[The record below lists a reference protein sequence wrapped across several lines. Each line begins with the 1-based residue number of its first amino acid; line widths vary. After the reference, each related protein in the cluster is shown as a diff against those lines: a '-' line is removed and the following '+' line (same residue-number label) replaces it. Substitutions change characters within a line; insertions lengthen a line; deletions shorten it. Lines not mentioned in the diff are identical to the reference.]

1 MKKFQRLFAVM
12 LIGLLQSSVFGQLAA
27 NAQTTGVYTVN
38 VQTPGTFGLL
48 MLQYVENWTDVVELT
63 VTGHLNSDDMA
74 YFSRMQNMTKLDVSQ
89 TDITSVSGCNGLALL
104 ETVSFPESVKTIGS
118 EAFMGCKVLSGI
130 NLSNIETIGDYA
142 FRNCSGL
149 TGAITGPKVKSIGK
163 YAFSYCANVETISFP
178 EAEIICEDAFEYMSK
193 LTSADVSKCEEL
205 GSYCFNSC
213 SILSDVKLSDN
224 LQIIP
229 NDCFSSTG
237 LQKINLPSNLKTIED
252 GAFHYSPLQELVL
265 PEGFES
271 IYSNAFYDCPLTSI
285 SIPSTIQSIDGDAFY
300 YNSYNSVLSDVYCYA
315 VVPINSSAFNSDFA
329 KSATL
334 HVPAFSV
341 SAYKL
346 DDNWYKFNKIEALE
360 GELSDVTINNTFT
373 IVDYKG
379 LAETPNLTLT
389 SSSAQNIAAHLTVS
403 SNEPLSL
410 GNFIQTQNFQYVRD
424 YLGNG
429 SYFYYYPYC
438 TSLIP
443 NNDIKANS
451 VSTKIQL
458 PTNQWSFISLPYDV
472 NVSDVKVPEGVM
484 WVVRKYNGA
493 NRAAM
498 SGDTWENVTSGQM
511 LNAGEGYIFHCVDES
526 GSSSGS
532 YVEFEFPAVNNGN
545 KNNVFAYNDVTKTLN
560 EYPAEFSHN
569 RGWNLIGNPYPAYF
583 NSQYIDFAAPI
594 TVWNGSGYTAY
605 SLTDDDY
612 ILRPNEAFFVQCKK
626 KKKDVTF
633 SKEGRTHDYLLLSN
647 SSYSNARA
655 RSNDSRSILNFV
667 LSDDNYSDRARL
679 VINDAAAFDYEMDK
693 DASKFVGSNADV
705 PQIYIIDNGVN
716 FAIDERPIGNG
727 EYALGMRFGKE
738 GSYSISLNAVN
749 SDYDVVLIDKEKD
762 LTVNLTNEN
771 YTFTASAQTTN
782 NRFAVTVFPNSSE
795 PTDCN
800 LATET
805 AKYRIDGNKLVVNG
819 KVAVSVATIDGKVIF
834 DGIVDGTVELPS
846 GLYILSIDNETYKV
860 VIK

>member
-1 MKKFQRLFAVM
+1 MEKFQKLLAVM

-38 VQTPGTFGLL
+38 VQTPGTFGQV

-74 YFSRMQNMTKLDVSQ
+74 FFSRMQNMTKLDVSQ
-89 TDITSVSGCNGLALL
+89 TDITSISGCNGLALL
-104 ETVSFPESVKTIGS
+104 KTVSFPESVKTIGNF
-118 EAFMGCKVLSGI
+118 AFNGCKALSDI
-130 NLSNIETIGDYA
+130 NLNNIESIGDYA
-142 FRNCSGL
+142 FYNCSRL
-149 TGAITGPKVKSIGK
+149 TGAIVGPKVKIIGIE
-163 YAFSYCANVETISFP
+163 AFYYCTNIEKISFP
-178 EAEIICEDAFEYMSK
+178 EAEIICGSAFKYMSK
-193 LTSADVSKCEEL
+193 LTSADVSKCEKL
-205 GSYCFNSC
+205 ISSCFEKC
-213 SILSDVKLSDN
+213 IILSDVKLSDN

-229 NDCFSSTG
+229 SFCFSSTG
-237 LQKINLPSNLKTIED
+237 LKKINLPSNLKKIEQH
-252 GAFHYSPLQELVL
+252 AFSYSKLQELVL

-271 IYSNAFYDCPLTSI
+271 IGSYAFESCPLTLI
-285 SIPSTIQSIDGDAFY
+285 SIPYTIQSIDGSAF
-300 YNSYNSVLSDVYCYA
+300 NKNGSVLSDVYCYA
-315 VVPINSSAFNSDFA
+315 VAPINSYAFNNDYA

-373 IVDYKG
+373 IVDYTG
-379 LAETPNLTLT
+379 LAETPNFTLT
-389 SSSAQNIAAHLTVS
+389 CSSAQNIAAHLTVS

-410 GNFIQTQNFQYVRD
+410 GNFIQTQNFEYQRY

-429 SYFYYYPYC
+429 SYFYYYPCC
-438 TSLIP
+438 TTLIP
-443 NNDIKANS
+443 NNDMRANS
-451 VSTKIQL
+451 VSTKMQL
-458 PTNQWSFISLPYDV
+458 PANQWSFISLPYDV
-472 NVSDVKVPEGVM
+472 NISDVNVPEGVM

-511 LNAGEGYIFHCVDES
+511 LNAGEGYIFHCITDNTDSWNTE
-526 GSSSGS
+526 
-532 YVEFEFPAVNNGN
+532 YIEFEFPAANNEN
-545 KNNVFAYNDVTKTLN
+545 KNNVFAYNDVTKTIN

-569 RGWNLIGNPYPAYF
+569 RGWNLIGNPYPAFF

-612 ILRPNEAFFVQCKK
+612 ILRPNEAFFVQCPLNSKE
-626 KKKDVTF
+626 VTF
-633 SKEGRTHDYLLLSN
+633 SKDGRTHDYLLESN

-655 RSNDSRSILNFV
+655 RSNESRSILNFV

-693 DASKFVGSNADV
+693 DASKFMSNNADV

-716 FAIDERPIGNG
+716 YAIDERPMGSG

-738 GSYSISLNAVN
+738 GCYSISLNAVN
-749 SDYDVVLIDKEKD
+749 SDYDVVLMDKEKD
-762 LTVNLTNEN
+762 VKVNLTKEN
-771 YTFTASAQTTN
+771 YTFTASALTTN
-782 NRFAVTVFPNSSE
+782 NRFAVTILSNSSE
-795 PTDCN
+795 PTGCD
-800 LATET
+800 LTSET

-834 DGIVDGTVELPS
+834 DSIVDGSVELPS

>member
-12 LIGLLQSSVFGQLAA
+12 LIGLLQSMVFGQLAA

-38 VQTPGTFGLL
+38 VQTPGTFGQV

-63 VTGHLNSDDMA
+63 VTGHLNTDDMA

-89 TDITSVSGCNGLALL
+89 TDITSISGCNGLALL
-104 ETVSFPESVKTIGS
+104 ETVSFPESVKTIGDN
-118 EAFMGCKVLSGI
+118 AFKGCKVLSGI
-130 NLSNIETIGDYA
+130 NLSNIETIGANA

-149 TGAITGPKVKSIGK
+149 TGTITGPKVKSIGS
-163 YAFSYCANVETISFP
+163 YAFYYCANVETISFP
-178 EAEIICEDAFEYMSK
+178 EAVTIGEEAFCNMSK
-193 LTSADVSKCEEL
+193 LTSVDVSKCEKL
-205 GSYCFNSC
+205 GSSCFSSC
-213 SILSDVKLSDN
+213 GILSDVKLSDN

-229 NDCFSSTG
+229 SYCFSSTG
-237 LQKINLPSNLKTIED
+237 LQKINLPSNLKIIESS
-252 GAFHYSPLQELVL
+252 AFYYSGLQELIL

-271 IYSNAFYDCPLTSI
+271 IGGYAFENCPLTSI
-285 SIPSTIQSIDGDAFY
+285 SIPSTIQSIGYDAFY
-300 YNSYNSVLSDVYCYA
+300 YSSSVLSDVYCYA

-373 IVDYKG
+373 IVDYTG

-403 SNEPLSL
+403 SNEILSL
-410 GNFIQTQNFQYVRD
+410 GNFIQTQNFEYERD

-438 TSLIP
+438 TTLIP
-443 NNDIKANS
+443 NNDMRANS
-451 VSTKIQL
+451 VSTKMQL
-458 PTNQWSFISLPYDV
+458 PANEWSFISLPYDV

-498 SGDTWENVTSGQM
+498 SGDTWEDVTTGQM

-532 YVEFEFPAVNNGN
+532 YVEFEFPAVINEN
-545 KNNVFAYNDVTKTLN
+545 KNNVFAYSDVTRTLN

-569 RGWNLIGNPYPAYF
+569 RGWNLIGNPYPAFF

-605 SLTDDDY
+605 SMTDDDY
-612 ILRPNEAFFVQCKK
+612 ILRPNEAFFVQCPLNSKK
-626 KKKDVTF
+626 VTF
-633 SKEGRTHDYLLLSN
+633 SKDGRTHDYLLISN

-655 RSNDSRSILNFV
+655 RSNESRSILNFV

-679 VINDAAAFDYEMDK
+679 VINDAAAFDYEVDK
-693 DASKFVGSNADV
+693 DASKFMSNNADV

-716 FAIDERPIGNG
+716 FAIDERPMGSG

-738 GSYSISLNAVN
+738 GNYNISLNAVN

-762 LTVNLTNEN
+762 VKVNLTKEN
-771 YTFTASAQTTN
+771 YAFTTSAQTTN
-782 NRFAVTVFPNSSE
+782 NRFAVTVFPNSSD

-819 KVAVSVATIDGKVIF
+819 KIAVSVATIDGKVIF
-834 DGIVDGTVELPS
+834 DSIVDGSVELPS
-846 GLYILSIDNETYKV
+846 GLYILSIDNETFKV

>member
-38 VQTPGTFGLL
+38 VQTPGTLGQV
-48 MLQYVENWTDVVELT
+48 MLQYVENWTDVVQLT

-74 YFSRMQNMTKLDVSQ
+74 FFSRMQNMTKLDVSQ
-89 TDITSVSGCNGLALL
+89 TDITSFSGCNGLALL
-104 ETVSFPESVKTIGS
+104 ETVSFPESVKTIGND
-118 EAFMGCKVLSGI
+118 AFNGCKVLSGI
-130 NLSNIETIGDYA
+130 NLSNIETISDNA

-149 TGAITGPKVKSIGK
+149 TGTITGPKVKSIGE
-163 YAFSYCANVETISFP
+163 YAFYYCTNVETISFP
-178 EAEIICEDAFEYMSK
+178 AAETIYRYAFYEMSK
-193 LTSADVSKCEEL
+193 LTSADVSKCEKL
-205 GSYCFNSC
+205 GSSCFSSC
-213 SILSDVKLSDN
+213 GILSDVKLSDN

-229 NDCFSSTG
+229 SSCFSNTG
-237 LQKINLPSNLKTIED
+237 LKKINLPSNLKTIED
-252 GAFHYSPLQELVL
+252 GAFTSSLLQELVL

-271 IYSNAFYDCPLTSI
+271 IYWYAFYDCPLTSI
-285 SIPSTIQSIDGDAFY
+285 SIPSSIQNINYDAFG
-300 YNSYNSVLSDVYCYA
+300 SSVLSDVYCYA
-315 VVPINSSAFNSDFA
+315 VVPLNSGAFQNNMA

-346 DDNWYKFNKIEALE
+346 DYNWYMFNKIVALDS
-360 GELSDVTINNTFT
+360 ELSDVTINNSFT

-379 LAETPNLTLT
+379 LAETPNFTLT
-389 SSSAQNIAAHLTVS
+389 SSPEQDIAAHLTVS
-403 SNEPLSL
+403 SNEMLSL
-410 GNFIQTQNFQYVRD
+410 GNFIQTQNFQYED
-424 YLGNG
+424 YGYIDG
-429 SYFYYYPYC
+429 TYYYYYPYC
-438 TSLIP
+438 STLIP
-443 NNDIKANS
+443 NNVMRANT
-451 VSTKIQL
+451 VTTKIQL
-458 PTNQWSFISLPYDV
+458 PKNQWSFISLPYDV
-472 NVSDVKVPEGVM
+472 NVSDVKVPEGIM

-498 SGDTWENVTSGQM
+498 SGNTWENVTSGQI

-526 GSSSGS
+526 GSSNSS

-545 KNNVFAYNDVTKTLN
+545 KNNVFAYNDVTRTLN

-583 NSQYIDFAAPI
+583 NSQYIDLAAPI
-594 TVWNGSGYTAY
+594 TIWNGWGYTAY
-605 SLTDDDY
+605 SLTDDNY
-612 ILRPNEAFFVQCKK
+612 ILTPNEAFFVQCPLDSKE
-626 KKKDVTF
+626 VTF
-633 SKEGRTHDYLLLSN
+633 SKDGRTHDYFFRLS
-647 SSYSNARA
+647 SHYSNVRA
-655 RSNDSRSILNFV
+655 RSNDSRLILNFV

-693 DASKFVGSNADV
+693 DASKFMSNNADV

-716 FAIDERPIGNG
+716 YAIDERPMGSG

-738 GSYSISLNAVN
+738 GCYSISLNAVN

-762 LTVNLTNEN
+762 VKVNLTKEN
-771 YTFTASAQTTN
+771 YTFTASALTTN
-782 NRFAVTVFPNSSE
+782 NRFAVTILSNSSE
-795 PTDCN
+795 PTGCD
-800 LATET
+800 LTTET

-834 DGIVDGTVELPS
+834 DSIVDGSVELPS

>member
-38 VQTPGTFGLL
+38 VQTPGTFGQV

-74 YFSRMQNMTKLDVSQ
+74 FFSRMQNMTKLDVSQ
-89 TDITSVSGCNGLALL
+89 TDITSISGCNGLALL

-118 EAFMGCKVLSGI
+118 GAFMGCKALSGI
-130 NLSNIETIGDYA
+130 NLSNIETIGYNA

-149 TGAITGPKVKSIGK
+149 TGTITGPKVKSIDNN
-163 YAFSYCANVETISFP
+163 AFYYCTNVETISFP
-178 EAEIICEDAFEYMSK
+178 EAVTIGDGAFYNMSK
-193 LTSADVSKCEEL
+193 LTSADVSKCEKL
-205 GSYCFNSC
+205 GSSCFQSC
-213 SILSDVKLSDN
+213 YILSDVKLSDN

-229 NDCFSSTG
+229 SACFYSTG
-237 LQKINLPSNLKTIED
+237 LQKINLPSNLKTI
-252 GAFHYSPLQELVL
+252 GGSAFGLSNLQELVL

-271 IYSNAFYDCPLTSI
+271 IYHDAFYRCPLTSI
-285 SIPSTIQSIDGDAFY
+285 SIPSTIQSIVDEAFY
-300 YNSYNSVLSDVYCYA
+300 YSRSVLSDVYCYA

-373 IVDYKG
+373 IVDYTG

-410 GNFIQTQNFQYVRD
+410 GNFIQTQNFEYID
-424 YLGNG
+424 YYLENG

-438 TSLIP
+438 TTLIP
-443 NNDIKANS
+443 NNDMRANS
-451 VSTKIQL
+451 VSTKMQL

-511 LNAGEGYIFHCVDES
+511 LNAGEGYIFHCITDNTDPWNTE
-526 GSSSGS
+526 
-532 YVEFEFPAVNNGN
+532 YIEFEFPAVNNGN

-569 RGWNLIGNPYPAYF
+569 RGWNLIGNPYPAFF

-612 ILRPNEAFFVQCKK
+612 ILRPNEAFFVQCPLNSKE
-626 KKKDVTF
+626 VTF
-633 SKEGRTHDYLLLSN
+633 SKDGRTHDYLLVSN

-655 RSNDSRSILNFV
+655 CSNDSRSILNFV

-693 DASKFVGSNADV
+693 DASKFMSNNADV

-716 FAIDERPIGNG
+716 YAIDERPMGSG

-738 GSYSISLNAVN
+738 GCYSISLNAVN

-762 LTVNLTNEN
+762 VKVNLTNEN

-782 NRFAVTVFPNSSE
+782 SRFAVTILPNGNE
-795 PTDCN
+795 PTGCDLN
-800 LATET
+800 SET
-805 AKYRIDGNKLVVNG
+805 TKYRIDGNKLVVNG

-834 DGIVDGTVELPS
+834 DSIVDGSVELPA